1 MREWV
6 CHSRLPAL
14 FCQKA
19 AGRRRPLTQAAA
31 YRDTPAGA
39 NWGDPDNYYDQNW
52 AWFATA
58 LANGK

>member
-1 MREWV
+1 V
-6 CHSRLPAL
+6 F

-19 AGRRRPLTQAAA
+19 AGRRRPQTQAAA

-39 NWGDPDNYYDQNW
+39 YWGDPDDYYNQNW